1 MTFNPGMREDGIT
14 LARLGFEKSNVPRER
29 IQEFER
35 ELLEDVRVTPGVVN
49 AAITTQIPLLGAS
62 WEHVVTV
69 GPSEGLSKFT
79 WVSPG
84 YFETMGIPLVSGRP
98 LRVSDTASSGR
109 VAVVNQTFVRVFLH
123 GANPIGRSLR
133 THPEPDYPSTVYQ
146 IVGVIPDTKYDQLR
160 GETPPMTF
168 APLTQFP
175 EPRPFTAMLI
185 RSNLPPAVAISSL
198 KRRFTEKHPEMIA
211 QFRVFQEQIRDGMVR
226 ERLMAL
232 LSGFF
237 GLLAALLGM
246 IGLYGLI
253 SYMVARRG
261 NEIGIRMALGANRSQ
276 VLGMVMRE
284 ALVLLSIGVAIG
296 TALSL
301 VAARGAES
309 LLFGLKPYDPL
320 TLIAAAGLLTA
331 IGGAA
336 SWLPA
341 RRASKLDPM
350 TALRCD

>member
-1 MTFNPGMREDGIT
+1 M
-14 LARLGFEKSNVPRER
+14 
-29 IQEFER
+29 
-35 ELLEDVRVTPGVVN
+35 
-49 AAITTQIPLLGAS
+49 
-62 WEHVVTV
+62 
-69 GPSEGLSKFT
+69 
-79 WVSPG
+79 
-84 YFETMGIPLVSGRP
+84 
-98 LRVSDTASSGR
+98 
-109 VAVVNQTFVRVFLH
+109 
-123 GANPIGRSLR
+123 
-133 THPEPDYPSTVYQ
+133 
-146 IVGVIPDTKYDQLR
+146 IPDTKYDQLR

-175 EPRPFTAMLI
+175 DPRPFTAMLI
-185 RSNLPPAVAISSL
+185 RSNLPPAVAIRSL
-198 KRRFTEKHPEMIA
+198 KCRFTEKHPEMIA

-350 TALRCD
+350 NALRCD